1 MAIVRCEIHKPRGRT
16 RNYVSKVKPVGYPD
30 TAMVCGSITCNA
42 PGLVWLEEEESS
54 AYDRGQRI
62 FQSFTATMKMRVI

>member
-1 MAIVRCEIHKPRGRT
+1 MAIVRCEVHKPSGRT
-16 RNYVSKVKPVGYPD
+16 HNYVLKVKPVGYPD
-30 TAMVCGSITCNA
+30 TAMVCGSKTCTV
-42 PGLVWLEEEESS
+42 PGLVWLEEDESA

>member
-1 MAIVRCEIHKPRGRT
+1 MAIVRCEVHEPRGRT
-16 RNYVSKVKPVGYPD
+16 RNYILKVKPVGYPD
-30 TAMVCGSITCNA
+30 TAMVCGSKTCTA
-42 PGLVWLEEEESS
+42 PGLVWLEEDESS